1 MLKQTSK
8 SKSELLPLKLTIIVS
23 AVVLMLAIVNELTF
37 ETIAS
42 NAAAKSNSARQE
54 LFVDSVG
61 FSPVSFD
68 LTDEEA
74 KTVSEIYS
82 AAGMG
87 EDILGYCMN
96 VTCKGFG
103 GDIVL
108 IVGVDLDGSI
118 TGVRLISHSET
129 PGIGAVAV
137 AENGALL
144 SRFSG
149 VTSSGVENVESI
161 SGATISSS
169 AVKEGL
175 AKALAV
181 AEKLLKEGY

>member
-42 NAAAKSNSARQE
+42 NLAAKSNSARQE

-82 AAGMG
+82 AAGKG

-118 TGVRLISHSET
+118 TGVRLISHAET
-129 PGIGAVAV
+129 PSIGAS
-137 AENGALL
+137 ALTEDGGL
-144 SRFSG
+144 LTRFSG
-149 VTSSGVENVESI
+149 VTASGVENVESV

-181 AEKLLKEGY
+181 AEKLLREGY